1 MKLTDWERAFLRK
14 YLDMYNAKWMLV
26 FNNKHP
32 LLDTRVD
39 LYTIYKR
46 KLKIQPKTSKET
58 FTNMFRELTEG
69 DWYYIPDLLEEK
81 KEENVD
87 EITEENSIN

>member
-1 MKLTDWERAFLRK
+1 MKLTDFEKAFLRK
-14 YLDMYNAKWMLV
+14 YLEIYNAKWV
-26 FNNKHP
+26 RVYNNKHL

-58 FTNMFRELTEG
+58 YTNMFKDLIEG
-69 DWYYIPDLLEEK
+69 NWYYIPDLLANEK
-81 KEENVD
+81 ED
-87 EITEENSIN
+87 